1 MCLFR
6 RVFELESG
14 LIKTVSG
21 AQIVRNIWR
30 SWIEETSWS
39 LRNLCLATLNTHALK
54 ETQHPSLTYFRGQRS
69 GSGVACFTCLTPW
82 PPGSIFYT
90 DSDRLWNPKPLL
102 SVLYVSTTNHQQSFS
117 TQLVDPFTSAAEIWD
132 TISLSCDTLYVSNCS
147 LVYFGG

>member
-6 RVFELESG
+6 RVFKLESG

-54 ETQHPSLTYFRGQRS
+54 ETQYPSLTYFRGQRS
-69 GSGVACFTCLTPW
+69 GSGVACFRADIPCAAPALLRDPQDRFFTLIQTVFETQNLCYLFYMF
-82 PPGSIFYT
+82 PP
-90 DSDRLWNPKPLL
+90 R
-102 SVLYVSTTNHQQSFS
+102 TTNKVLAHN
-117 TQLVDPFTSAAEIWD
+117 W
-132 TISLSCDTLYVSNCS
+132 
-147 LVYFGG
+147 